1 MSSSQYINTTNN
13 RLAANEIVC
22 KCFKTKNNHTKK
34 GFNENEMH
42 VPDNI
47 RISHLLSDNLGGRI
61 TFGNQGQ
68 PYPINYL
75 GGIEGQPGGTAK
87 PLRNKF

>member
-1 MSSSQYINTTNN
+1 MSSSLK
-13 RLAANEIVC
+13 RLVANEIVC
-22 KCFKTKNNHTKK
+22 NCFKTKQKHTKK
-34 GFNENEMH
+34 GFTEAEMH
-42 VPDNI
+42 VSDNI